1 MKDLIRGSINWDA
14 LGGQKSEYRFE
25 RGKAVIHKD
34 TGVLDMPVR
43 LNFVMPFLDY
53 EKIKAIII
61 HKLDLITDVNFILST
76 KIRCLRMK
84 PLQSFF
90 CRT

>member
-25 RGKAVIHKD
+25 LGKAVIHKD

-53 EKIKAIII
+53 EKIKAEY
-61 HKLDLITDVNFILST
+61 KDKDLRPVIWISS
-76 KIRCLRMK
+76 RM
-84 PLQSFF
+84 
-90 CRT
+90 

>member
-25 RGKAVIHKD
+25 LGKAVIHKD

-43 LNFVMPFLDY
+43 LNFVMPFWIMR
-53 EKIKAIII
+53 K
-61 HKLDLITDVNFILST
+61 
-76 KIRCLRMK
+76 
-84 PLQSFF
+84 
-90 CRT
+90 